1 MLTIDFIN
9 VGYGDAILIREQTG
23 SSHFCMLV
31 DCGDTAADSVP
42 ANSCRTDAAAYL
54 NEEGVSHIDLLVLT
68 HLHRDHIG
76 GMERLLE
83 RVTIDGLWTPYLPPP
98 ELRQVRL
105 AAKGD
110 YSKTAKSI
118 CQTLNMLLDAAEP
131 LETRGCRLTEVHE
144 SQKGYRLT
152 PALSAD
158 ISCQQQ
164 YLYARQR
171 RVLEEALL
179 GRPDRFELDYIGQF
193 TNITGIRLRL
203 TYHGRAIVL
212 PADVYAGFWD
222 YEQND
227 PCYILKVPHHA
238 CGGAL
243 TEELLKKLRPEHAVV
258 SVSND
263 RGDNRPSAEAIGL
276 LKQYA
281 GSIQFTDAV
290 SILGME
296 AQYHSSVRFVIE

>member
-9 VGYGDAILIREQTG
+9 IGYGDAILIREQDN
-23 SSHFCMLV
+23 HFCMLV
-31 DCGDTAADSVP
+31 DCGDTTPGSVQP
-42 ANSCRTDAAAYL
+42 NSRRIDAATYL
-54 NEEGVSHIDLLVLT
+54 REEGVSHIDLLVLT

-76 GMERLLE
+76 GMEKLFNQAE
-83 RVTIDGLWTPYLPPP
+83 IDELWTPYLPTPD
-98 ELRQVRL
+98 LRSARL
-105 AAKGD
+105 KPGDD
-110 YSKTAKSI
+110 YSKTAKSV
-118 CQTLNMLLDAAEP
+118 CHTLNMLLDAVQP
-131 LETRGCRLTEVHE
+131 LQACGCRLKEVHE
-144 SQKGYRLT
+144 SRKGYRLT
-152 PALSAD
+152 PGLFTD

-171 RVLEEALL
+171 RVLDDALL
-179 GRPDRFELDYIGQF
+179 GRPDRFELDFVGRF

-203 TYHGRAIVL
+203 SYHGRDIVL
-212 PADVYAGFWD
+212 PADVYSEFWD

-263 RGDNRPSAEAIGL
+263 RGDNRPSAEAIAL
-276 LKQYA
+276 LQQYA

-290 SILGME
+290 SILGLE
-296 AQYHSSVRFVIE
+296 AQYHSRVRFVIE